1 MPQKS
6 FNMVAEDTNKREGSM
21 SDPAEIEQAIL
32 DIVTFQYKKADK
44 KIKKIRGAAS
54 EEVQPIQK
62 IWDEIPLA
70 FASLLKKHNGGII
83 FYEYVMLSSK
93 EILKAY
99 KELGGHEAWRKG
111 FLPFASDVDGN
122 MLIINTPKQTV
133 HEWDEELG
141 LGDRVGE
148 SFADFLEVYRNEL
161 IGSKLEFIEVS
172 TDSYN

>member
-1 MPQKS
+1 
-6 FNMVAEDTNKREGSM
+6 
-21 SDPAEIEQAIL
+21 
-32 DIVTFQYKKADK
+32 
-44 KIKKIRGAAS
+44 
-54 EEVQPIQK
+54 
-62 IWDEIPLA
+62 
-70 FASLLKKHNGGII
+70 
-83 FYEYVMLSSK
+83 
-93 EILKAY
+93 
-99 KELGGHEAWRKG
+99 
-111 FLPFASDVDGN
+111 